1 MKNLREA
8 IDRPSI
14 QDMAPRAGV
23 VTAVV
28 LAAVVVGVGF
38 VVYKRRQ
45 RRTLLKRNRTAD
57 SKKQHT
63 SSSAMG
69 SCTRPGTRGPGSP
82 TFTLIG
88 IPSSAHLA
96 YTG

>member
-1 MKNLREA
+1 MATSIPRSDQYEGDDMKNLREA

-28 LAAVVVGVGF
+28 LATVVVGVGF

-45 RRTLLKRNRTAD
+45 RRTLLKRLQDALPEMDDVRA
-57 SKKQHT
+57 SLK
-63 SSSAMG
+63 
-69 SCTRPGTRGPGSP
+69 RPLQRAVKV
-82 TFTLIG
+82 L
-88 IPSSAHLA
+88 
-96 YTG
+96 